1 MRKSLIDSI
10 GREDALRLMEEA
22 VLRAVEENQS
32 FGLVWNTKWVQAVRG
47 VLHVI
52 EGGRQVP
59 LIVRQFEPSAP
70 QSLTRQV
77 PIA

>member
-10 GREDALRLMEEA
+10 GREGASRLMEDA
-22 VLRAVEENQS
+22 VLRAVEEDQS
-32 FGLVWNTKWVQAVRG
+32 FDHVWNTKWVQAVGG
-47 VLHVI
+47 VLDVI
-52 EGGRQVP
+52 EGGHQVP
-59 LIVRQFEPSAP
+59 LIVRQFELSPP

>member
-10 GREDALRLMEEA
+10 GREDASRLMGDA

-32 FGLVWNTKWVQAVRG
+32 FGLVWNNKRLQAVG
-47 VLHVI
+47 CLLHVI

-59 LIVRQFEPSAP
+59 LIVRQFEPSAL
-70 QSLTRQV
+70 QSLTRKV

>member
-10 GREDALRLMEEA
+10 GREDASRLMEEA

-32 FGLVWNTKWVQAVRG
+32 FGLVWNTKWVQAVGG
-47 VLHVI
+47 VLRVI
-52 EGGRQVP
+52 EGGRQLP

>member
-10 GREDALRLMEEA
+10 GREDASRLMEDA

-32 FGLVWNTKWVQAVRG
+32 FGLVWNTKWLQAVG
-47 VLHVI
+47 CVLHVI
-52 EGGRQVP
+52 EGGRQAP

>member
-10 GREDALRLMEEA
+10 GREDASRLMEDA

-32 FGLVWNTKWVQAVRG
+32 FGLVWNTKWVQAVGG
-47 VLHVI
+47 VLDVL
-52 EGGRQVP
+52 EGGHQVP
-59 LIVRQFEPSAP
+59 LIVRQFELSAP
-70 QSLTRQV
+70 QSLTKQV